1 MLICNFTSKGVKI
14 KQFQKCRLNSAD
26 LELRKIE
33 THKWIVGEKLVKNL
47 FGYNFARC
55 MESPK

>member
-1 MLICNFTSKGVKI
+1 VKI

-26 LELRKIE
+26 LEWRKIE
-33 THKWIVGEKLVKNL
+33 THRWIVGEKLVKNL

-55 MESPK
+55 MESPT